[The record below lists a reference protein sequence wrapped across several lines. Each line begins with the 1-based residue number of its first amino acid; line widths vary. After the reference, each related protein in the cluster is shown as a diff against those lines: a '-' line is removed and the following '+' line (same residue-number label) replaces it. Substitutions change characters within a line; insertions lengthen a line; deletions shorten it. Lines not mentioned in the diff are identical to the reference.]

1 MDDHRY
7 RHKDKHIVLRA
18 DSKTTSIQKVDYSE
32 VEEGGMWGEFLE
44 PEFSD
49 PTDEELSEF
58 FEQLNKLVQAYK
70 EEYNE

>member
-18 DSKTTSIQKVDYSE
+18 DSKTTSIQKVDYSD
-32 VEEGGMWGEFLE
+32 VVEGGMWVLE

-58 FEQLNKLVQAYK
+58 FEELKKLVQAYK